1 MGLINSIGSYFEK
14 YSAGWIFG
22 TQNHKLTLENSVK
35 IIANST
41 NRVVTLPAKS
51 GTVAFLDDIPASY
64 GLYSQIELSTPV
76 VNTTVETTIIG
87 SGIGILT
94 VPANA
99 FKVGDSFVARM
110 CGKISSL
117 NNANLTIKLKSN
129 GVILGTIHLLA
140 LAATTNKVWELE
152 AHFTVSKI
160 GGLGVAELRL
170 NSTFVYNRQSNGEY
184 IGSNILEIDSTN
196 FNTTIQN
203 TLDITATW
211 ETASPSNSIQ
221 SQNFNLTKI
230 F

>member
-35 IIANST
+35 IIANAT
-41 NRVVTLPAKS
+41 NRIVTLPAKS
-51 GTVAFLDDIPASY
+51 GTVAFLDDISATY

-87 SGIGILT
+87 SGVGTLS

-99 FKVGDSFVARM
+99 FKVGDSFVAKM
-110 CGKISSL
+110 CGKMSCL
-117 NNANLTIKLKSN
+117 NNSNLTIIIHANNIDIVTIPLLNLSTATDKIWDL
-129 GVILGTIHLLA
+129 VIDFTI
-140 LAATTNKVWELE
+140 
-152 AHFTVSKI
+152 SQI
-160 GGLGVAELRL
+160 GGAGVADMHV
-170 NSTFVYNRQSNGEY
+170 NGTFSYNRQSNNQFVANNFLTT
-184 IGSNILEIDSTN
+184 NIAS
-196 FNTTIQN
+196 FNTTIAN